1 MTPLDLVL
9 VSVLDLIFGDPEWFP
24 HPIRGIGRLISLLE
38 KIFKGNSS
46 KWIERIK
53 GTAVV
58 LVTIGVTLIIG
69 YLFINLSQGW
79 RYLAW
84 IYLGYICIS
93 IRDLQIKAKDIYKE
107 LKKWDIKR
115 ARQKLSKIVGRDT
128 QELSKEKIIT
138 ATVESIAEST
148 NDGIIA
154 PLFYLVIGG
163 PLLGITY
170 KAISTLDS
178 MLGYKSEKY
187 LHFGWF
193 SARLDTI
200 VNYVPARICGILISV
215 GSLITGKNFRDS
227 LKILIRDGRNHSSPN
242 SGISEA
248 AMAGALGI
256 KLGGPSYYQG
266 ELVEKPYI
274 GADRRQVD
282 NNLINEARTISLVSS
297 FLGIVLGVIFR
308 WII

>member
-1 MTPLDLVL
+1 MDALYICLA
-9 VSVLDLIFGDPEWFP
+9 SILDLIFGDPEWFP
-24 HPIRGIGRLISLLE
+24 HPIRGIGKLINLLE
-38 KIFKGNSS
+38 KTFRGNRS
-46 KWIERIK
+46 KRTERIK
-53 GTAVV
+53 GAVAA
-58 LVTIGVTLIIG
+58 LVTLGITFILG
-69 YLFINLSQGW
+69 YLFINLSRSL

-107 LKKWDIKR
+107 LKKWDINK
-115 ARQKLSKIVGRDT
+115 ARQKLSRIVGRDT
-128 QELSKEKIIT
+128 QGLSKEKIIT

-170 KAISTLDS
+170 KAINTLDS
-178 MLGYKSEKY
+178 MLGYKNEKY
-187 LHFGWF
+187 MHFGWF

-200 VNYVPARICGILISV
+200 ANYVPARICGILISISSFV
-215 GSLITGKNFRDS
+215 TGRNFRNS
-227 LKILIRDGRNHSSPN
+227 FKILLRDGRNHPSLN

-256 KLGGPSYYQG
+256 KLGGPAYYQG
-266 ELVEKPYI
+266 ELVGKPYI
-274 GADRRQVD
+274 GDNRRQVD
-282 NNLINEARTISLVSS
+282 NNLINEARTISLTTS
-297 FLGIVLGVIFR
+297 FLGIILGVANC
-308 WII
+308 